1 MPKIAAPT
9 VAEHRS
15 RVQAR
20 LVAAAEEIMR
30 SGDATGLTAGA
41 VSSAAGIA
49 RNSIYRYVDSIDELR
64 ALVVARHLPAWLD
77 AVASQMARQT
87 TPAGR
92 IDAWVRANLRQASA
106 SGHAWLIDAVRAA
119 PRSAAAV
126 ASADAAHTG
135 LREPLAAAWT
145 QLLDGDAERARLA
158 TAITFGIVETGFG
171 QLESGVAPC
180 TVEDAC
186 CRAALGMAP

>member
-15 RVQAR
+15 RVQTR
-20 LVAAAEEIMR
+20 LIAAAEEIMR
-30 SGDATGLTAGA
+30 SGDAAALTAGA

-77 AVASQMARQT
+77 AVASQMVGQT

-119 PRSAAAV
+119 PQSAAAV

-145 QLLDGDAERARLA
+145 QLLDGDEERAPLA

-171 QLESGVAPC
+171 QLESGVAPR